1 MAVDLGELVDSLRRE
16 ISPPGTDLYPNA
28 EEDELVGHLQDA
40 FWEARLHGLFVG
52 YTESDGLVDPIS
64 GSTEFGREL
73 QQAVVLYAGY
83 RILLTSLQNVNTA
96 FVAKAGPVSFEQGKS
111 AQTLRDVLA
120 AVKDRIKLIL
130 DNLSSYGGSSTAVLD
145 SVIER
150 SFAQAYGQT
159 WWVNG

>member
-16 ISPPGTDLYPNA
+16 ISPPGTDLYPDA

-52 YTESDGLVDPIS
+52 YQEADGLVTPIS
-64 GSTEFGREL
+64 GTTEFPRQL

-83 RILLTSLQNVNTA
+83 RILLASLQNVSTSFSA
-96 FVAKAGPVSFEQGKS
+96 AAGPVKFEQGKS

-120 AVKDRIKLIL
+120 AVRDRIKLVL
-130 DNLSSYGGSSTAVLD
+130 TNLSSYGGSDTTVLD
-145 SVIER
+145 AVIER
-150 SFAQAYGQT
+150 SFAQAYGDT
-159 WWVNG
+159 WFVK